1 MRLYSGTTQ
10 EFIRDTNHN
19 LLADKLETAFH
30 AHFGHKPSPGELTS
44 WINSSQF
51 IKNVVQEAMLSD
63 NMIVL
68 EYEIPY
74 SNGRIDYLLF
84 GKAANGSQN
93 VVVVEAKQWQNV
105 EPCDIEEN
113 IITLLGSGKRMTEHP
128 SYQVRGY
135 HNFLKDFVTVFS
147 EDKPL
152 NLYSCVYCHNYNKT
166 PDSVL
171 FSPKFKEIISE
182 YPVFAKQDFS
192 ALADYL
198 KQRLGG
204 GSGLEIFN
212 RVVESRIAPSKKL
225 LEHARIMVNGQ
236 KTFNLIDDQ
245 IVANNTIVDRAKKA
259 AKLGKKSVI
268 IVRGGPGTG
277 KSVIALNVLAEMASM
292 NKPVFHATGSSA
304 FTNTLRKIAGPR
316 ASHLFKYFM
325 DFPDTKFKENEV
337 PVLICD
343 EAHRIR
349 SKSNSIY
356 TPRELRSDM
365 PQVEQL
371 IRASKVSVFF
381 IDDYQVVRPN
391 EVGSSKLIKDTAERL
406 DAEVFDFELKTQF
419 RCNGS
424 DGYLNW
430 IDNTLGIRDTAN
442 RMLTKNEKMEFKI
455 FGSPNAL
462 DATIREKNAQ
472 TPNSARL
479 VAGFCWKWSDPKPDG
494 TLVEDVEIEDFK
506 RTWEL
511 KPGKRGAPGIPPAAL
526 WAYDPRGVDQ
536 VGSIYTIQGFEFDY
550 VGVIFGK
557 DLTYDPEKK
566 EWVGKPENS
575 ADAVV
580 KRSKETFLQN
590 VKNTYRVLMTRG
602 MKGCYVYFLD
612 KETENYF
619 KSRLEHG
626 SEQEKG
632 KKDSV
637 HSSYV

>member
-10 EFIRDTNHN
+10 EFSYDTTHN
-19 LLADKLETAFH
+19 ALADKLETAFH

-84 GKAANGSQN
+84 GKAADGSQN

-105 EPCDIEEN
+105 EPCDVEEN
-113 IITLLGSGKRMTEHP
+113 IITVLGNGKRMTEHP
-128 SYQVRGY
+128 AYQVQGY
-135 HNFLKDFVTVFS
+135 HHFLKDFVTVFS
-147 EDKPL
+147 EAHPV
-152 NLYSCVYCHNYNKT
+152 NLYSCVYCHNYDKT

-171 FSPKFKEIISE
+171 FSQKFKEINSK

-192 ALADYL
+192 VLADYL
-198 KQRLGG
+198 KERLGG

-212 RVVESRIAPSKKL
+212 RVIESRIAPSKKL
-225 LEHARIMVNGQ
+225 LEHARMMIDGQ

-304 FTNTLRKIAGPR
+304 FTKTLRKIAGSR

-356 TPRELRSDM
+356 TPREFRSDM

-371 IRASKVSVFF
+371 IRAAKVSVFF

-391 EVGSSKLIKDTAERL
+391 ELGSSKLIRETAERL
-406 DAEVFDFELKTQF
+406 GAEVFDFELKTQF

-430 IDNTLGIRDTAN
+430 IDNTLVIRDTAN
-442 RMLTKNEKMEFKI
+442 VQLTKNEKMEFKI
-455 FGSPNAL
+455 FDSPEEL
-462 DATIREKNAQ
+462 DAAIRKKNEEK
-472 TPNSARL
+472 PNSARL
-479 VAGFCWKWSDPKPDG
+479 VAGFCWKWSDPRLDG
-494 TLVEDVEIEDFK
+494 TLVDDVVIGNFK
-506 RTWEL
+506 RTWEAK
-511 KPGKRGAPGIPPAAL
+511 KPVKGAPEAAL
-526 WAYDPRGVDQ
+526 WAHDPRGIDQ
-536 VGSIYTIQGFEFDY
+536 IGSIYTIQGFEFEY

-557 DLTYDPEKK
+557 DLVYDQGKG
-566 EWVGKPENS
+566 EWAGHPENS
-575 ADAVV
+575 ADSVV

-612 KETENYF
+612 KDTKEF
-619 KSRLEHG
+619 VQSRINHNL
-626 SEQEKG
+626 
-632 KKDSV
+632 DL
-637 HSSYV
+637 